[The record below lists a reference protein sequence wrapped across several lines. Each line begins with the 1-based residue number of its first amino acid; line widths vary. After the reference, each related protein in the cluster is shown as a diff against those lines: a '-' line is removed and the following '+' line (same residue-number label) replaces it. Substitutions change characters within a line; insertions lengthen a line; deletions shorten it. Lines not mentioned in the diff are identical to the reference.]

1 MQKTSKMINSKPNN
15 KLNRKEYLFLT
26 VCLIIFFSVIMYIW
40 GYGDLKGT
48 PLIAAVIGVIIA
60 ITIVLYVLKKLYEEQ
75 G

>member
-26 VCLIIFFSVIMYIW
+26 VCLIIFFSVILYIW
-40 GYGDLKGT
+40 TDGT
-48 PLIAAVIGVIIA
+48 LNGTLLIAAVIGVIIA
-60 ITIVLYVLKKLYEEQ
+60 IPIVLYVLKKLYEEQ